1 MAEPARAAIAAS
13 VPVLVVHGLWDTPL
27 RIAPLADG
35 LRARGL
41 ATVHAMELSPSGG
54 QAPIRELA
62 RQVAREIDALGARSG
77 SAVVDIVA
85 FSMGA
90 LTTRVCLQRE
100 RASLVTRV
108 RRFVSI
114 SGPHGGA
121 LNAFGLPAK
130 QFPGVA
136 DMRPGS
142 ALLADLARDEAPLAD
157 VEVHCVYT
165 PFDLMVTPAKSAV
178 LAGARS
184 VTSFPVAMHRFM
196 VSDRRVLDH
205 VAALLHAT

>member
-1 MAEPARAAIAAS
+1 MVEPARDAL
-13 VPVLVVHGLWDTPL
+13 PVLVVHGLWDTPR

-35 LRARGL
+35 LRARGIE
-41 ATVHAMELSPSGG
+41 TVHAMELSPSGG

-62 RQVAREIDALGARSG
+62 KQVAREIDALGARTG
-77 SAVVDIVA
+77 SPRIDVVA

-90 LTTRVCLQRE
+90 LTTRVCLQLE
-100 RASLVTRV
+100 SGSPVTKV

-130 QFPGVA
+130 LFPGVA

-142 ALLADLARDEAPLAD
+142 ALLADLARDPAPLAG

-196 VSDRRVLDH
+196 VSDARVLDH
-205 VAALLHAT
+205 VAAVLSA

>member
-1 MAEPARAAIAAS
+1 MT
-13 VPVLVVHGLWDTPL
+13 VPVLVVHGLWDTPR

-41 ATVHAMELSPSGG
+41 DPVHAMGLSPSGG
-54 QAPIRELA
+54 QAPLRELA
-62 RQVAREIDALGARSG
+62 KQVAREIDALAARSG
-77 SAVVDIVA
+77 SDLVDVVA

-90 LTTRVCLQRE
+90 LITRVCLQRE
-100 RASLVTRV
+100 RDALRTRV

-114 SGPHGGA
+114 SGPHAGA
-121 LNAFGLPAK
+121 RNAFGLPAK
-130 QFPGVA
+130 RFPGVA

-142 ALLADLARDEAPLAD
+142 ALLADLARDEAPLAGI
-157 VEVHCVYT
+157 EVHCVYT

-184 VTSFPVAMHRFM
+184 VTSFPVAMHRLM

-205 VAALLHAT
+205 VAAILRAPPQR